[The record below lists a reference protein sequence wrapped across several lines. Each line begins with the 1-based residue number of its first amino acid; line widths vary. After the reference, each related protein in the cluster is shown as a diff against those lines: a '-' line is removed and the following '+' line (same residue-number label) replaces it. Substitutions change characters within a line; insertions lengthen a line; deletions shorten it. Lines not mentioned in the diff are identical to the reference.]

1 MEPSPSRKPIVRT
14 GNTRLTSSRVSNQL
28 GKNSSQERPQS
39 ATEISPSH
47 PYLPHASLILKS
59 FLRIREQHNIKYS
72 WNKLK
77 GLYLV
82 TKTRHREG
90 LLRLKRVFNNKIY
103 GNLLHSFATV
113 FICEAQKAKIKKR
126 DLLTKNKALFLKLW
140 RGVNQ
145 IVIRKQNVK
154 TIEAFG
160 TIVNKAKT
168 IKKTKQLQT
177 ANLKFIAQLFK
188 QKLKTSF

>member
-1 MEPSPSRKPIVRT
+1 M
-14 GNTRLTSSRVSNQL
+14 
-28 GKNSSQERPQS
+28 
-39 ATEISPSH
+39 
-47 PYLPHASLILKS
+47 
-59 FLRIREQHNIKYS
+59 
-72 WNKLK
+72 
-77 GLYLV
+77 
-82 TKTRHREG
+82 
-90 LLRLKRVFNNKIY
+90 
-103 GNLLHSFATV
+103 
-113 FICEAQKAKIKKR
+113 
-126 DLLTKNKALFLKLW
+126 LTKNKALFLKLW